1 MIFGRKESKYLQE
14 MDFGFIGI
22 ITANTNK
29 GTGALPSKIFYVL
42 PPKCPP
48 PKKKYLMVNLM
59 VKISMVEKSL
69 MSFFN
74 HCIFRAPGFY

>member
-22 ITANTNK
+22 ITAKTNK
-29 GTGALPSKIFYVL
+29 GTGALPSKIFDVL

-48 PKKKYLMVNLM
+48 Q
-59 VKISMVEKSL
+59 KISYGKSYGK
-69 MSFFN
+69 N
-74 HCIFRAPGFY
+74 ING